1 GCSLVIT
8 LFACAAEPA
17 QRDCDCASATREQP
31 PEPEPTPA
39 PEPDSQAVD
48 GPRLRILGIAQDGG
62 LPHTACDC
70 PRCDG
75 APPAPR
81 RASPGASVA
90 LVGTTPGQGWLVDA
104 TPDLP
109 QQLDMLDDVRA
120 REPGRVDRSPLAGV
134 LLTHAHMGHY
144 LGLAQLGYE
153 AVS

>member
-1 GCSLVIT
+1 VIT
-8 LFACAAEPA
+8 LFACVAEPA

-31 PEPEPTPA
+31 PEPQPTPA
-39 PEPDSQAVD
+39 AAPGSQTVD

-70 PRCDG
+70 PRCHAARQD
-75 APPAPR
+75 PR
-81 RASPGASVA
+81 RASPVASVA
-90 LVGTTPGQGWLVDA
+90 LIGTTPGQVWLVDT

-109 QQLDMLDDVRA
+109 QQLDMLADVRA

-144 LGLAQLGYE
+144 LGVAQLGYE
-153 AVS
+153 AVSV